1 MDALEYLF
9 SLEKIGIKFGLGN
22 IAALCESLG
31 RPQDAFRSVIVA
43 GTNGKGS
50 VTAMVE
56 QGARAAHLRTARYT
70 SPHLVNLEE
79 RFVVLGR
86 PIDRR
91 TLSDAATLVR
101 DHAERL
107 MAGGR
112 LQTSPT
118 FFEVTTAIAFEVFRS
133 AGVELAVLEVGLG
146 GRFDATNIVSPI
158 AAAVTSIDLD
168 HEAYLGRSL
177 AAIASE
183 KAGVIKPGIPVV
195 VGNLHAE
202 ADAVIRQVCDENQAR
217 YIDAEGGIRI
227 NTRFLDGRA
236 TFDLETPDARYRQVR
251 LALRG
256 RHQVGN
262 ALVAV
267 RLLET
272 LRTCGLEIPADSIR
286 SALEQV
292 EWRGRLDLVNVAPER
307 QVLLDAAHNP
317 AGAAVLS
324 EYLREVHP
332 AGLPLVFAAMRDK
345 DAAGMLRVLAPHAT
359 RLIVTAPRMARAAD
373 AASLV
378 HVASQ
383 AGVACPVEV
392 ATSPEEALERGWAT
406 SPLVCATGSIFLIGD
421 LLASLDAKRR
431 DVRV

>member
-9 SLEKIGIKFGLGN
+9 SLEKIGIKFGLEN

-31 RPQDAFRSVIVA
+31 RPQDAFHSVIVA

-56 QGARAAHLRTARYT
+56 HAARAAGLRTARYT

-79 RFVVLGR
+79 RFVVLGQ

-91 TLSDAATLVR
+91 TLSDAAALVR

-107 MAGGR
+107 MASGR
-112 LQTSPT
+112 LHASPT

-133 AGVELAVLEVGLG
+133 AGVEVAVLEVGLG

-168 HEAYLGRSL
+168 HETYLGGSL
-177 AAIASE
+177 AAIARE

-195 VGNLHAE
+195 VGRLAAE
-202 ADAVIRQVCDENQAR
+202 ADAVIRDVCHEHQAR
-217 YIDAEGGIRI
+217 YIGAESGIRI

-236 TFDLETPDARYRQVR
+236 TFDLETPDARYRQIR

-272 LRTCGLEIPADSIR
+272 LRTCGLEIPGDSIR

-292 EWRGRLDLVNVAPER
+292 EWRGRLDLVRVAPER
-307 QVLLDAAHNP
+307 RVLLDAAHNP
-317 AGAAVLS
+317 AGAAVLA

-345 DAAGMLRVLAPHAT
+345 DAAGMLRLLAPRAT
-359 RLIVTAPRMARAAD
+359 RLIITAPRTARAAD
-373 AASLV
+373 PESLV
-378 HVASQ
+378 LVASQ
-383 AGVACPVEV
+383 AGVECPVEV
-392 ATSPEEALERGWAT
+392 ATPPEQALERGWIT
-406 SPLVCATGSIFLIGD
+406 SPLVCAAGSIVLIGD
-421 LLASLDAKRR
+421 LLASLDAARR